1 MKITGLQKMTLLD
14 YPGRIACTVFL
25 QGCNFRCPFCHNSDL
40 LDFAPEGEIPVEELL
55 AFLKKRRGMLDGV
68 CITGGEPT
76 VQQDLPDLLRS
87 IKGLGYPVK
96 LDTNGSDPAML
107 KSLVAEGLVD
117 YVAMDIKNCREKYP
131 LTAGVPGLAM
141 AKIEESMAFLLTEP
155 VDYEFRTTVVR
166 QLHGENDFQ
175 NMAQWILELS
185 SGKKAKRLFLQSFVD
200 RSSVLCPGFTTPEEG
215 EMENFLAKIQIAA
228 ESTKIRGTE

>member
-40 LDFAPEGEIPVEELL
+40 LDPAPEGEIPVEELL
-55 AFLKKRRGMLDGV
+55 SFLKKRRGMLDGV

-76 VQQDLPDLLRS
+76 VQKDLPDLLRS
-87 IKGLGYPVK
+87 IKALGYPVK
-96 LDTNGSDPAML
+96 LDTNGSNPSLL
-107 KSLVAEGLVD
+107 KALVAEGLVD
-117 YVAMDIKNCREKYP
+117 YVAMDIKNSREKYSC
-131 LTAGVPGLAM
+131 TAGVPGLTM

-166 QLHGENDFQ
+166 ELHGENDFQ
-175 NMAQWILELS
+175 NMARWILELS

-200 RSSVLCPGFTTPEEG
+200 RSSVLCPGYSAPEEG
-215 EMENFLAKIQIAA
+215 EMANFLAKIQIAA
-228 ESTKIRGTE
+228 ESAKIRGTE